1 MNRLPFELIENIL
14 SLLSTKDV
22 CSLSLL
28 NQHWNTIGSM
38 KLYCRPS
45 IQNEKK
51 LILFTKI
58 SKKVQ
63 SYIRVLDFSSVH
75 PFITNLRLSPLL
87 QNSKNIK
94 HLNLSKCIHLS
105 PSNILELIKSNLRN
119 LDTLILADCTLSM
132 DILGCIGQANHY
144 RLKILN
150 LSNTMIKPCT
160 AIDTCNHLE
169 AMITSPFLSSQ
180 LIYLDLSYCSW
191 VNSQTVENIAHGLPR
206 LESIVLQWCNKVK
219 PKSFKIL
226 IKNLK
231 HLKSIDLRHI
241 DSIGNS
247 EQIFSMIENATP
259 LKKILFTHK
268 RFMSLG
274 HFERYFET
282 SATFSRVVVLINR

>member
-1 MNRLPFELIENIL
+1 MNCLPFELIEKIID
-14 SLLSTKDV
+14 LLSTKDV

-28 NQHWNTIGSM
+28 SQYWNTIGSM
-38 KLYCRPS
+38 KLYCHPS

-51 LILFTKI
+51 LILFTNI
-58 SKKVQ
+58 SKKMQ

-75 PFITNLRLSPLL
+75 PFITNLMISPLL

-105 PSNILELIKSNLRN
+105 PSNILELIKNNLHN
-119 LDTLILADCTLSM
+119 LDTLILADCTLST
-132 DILGCIGQANHY
+132 DILDCIGQANHCK
-144 RLKILN
+144 LKILN
-150 LSNTMIKPCT
+150 LNNTMIKPCT

-169 AMITSPFLSSQ
+169 AMITWPFLSSQ

-206 LESIVLQWCNKVK
+206 LENIVLQWCNKVK
-219 PKSFKIL
+219 PKSFKIM

-241 DSIGNS
+241 DSIANS
-247 EQIFSMIENATP
+247 EQIFSMIENATS

-268 RFMSLG
+268 RVAAQIM
-274 HFERYFET
+274 FE
-282 SATFSRVVVLINR
+282 

>member
-1 MNRLPFELIENIL
+1 MDRLPFELIEKIL
-14 SLLSTKDV
+14 GLLSTKDV

-38 KLYCRPS
+38 KLYCHPI

-58 SKKVQ
+58 SRKVQ
-63 SYIRVLDFSSVH
+63 SYIRVLDFSLVH
-75 PFITNLRLSPLL
+75 PFITSLTISPLV

-94 HLNLSKCIHLS
+94 HIDLSKCIRLS
-105 PSNILELIKSNLRN
+105 PNDILKLLKNNLHN
-119 LDTLILADCTLSM
+119 LDTLILADCILST
-132 DILGCIGQANHY
+132 DILDCIGQANHHK
-144 RLKILN
+144 LKILN

-169 AMITSPFLSSQ
+169 AMITWPFLSSQ

-206 LESIVLQWCNKVK
+206 LESIILQWCNKVK

-241 DSIGNS
+241 ESIANS
-247 EQIFSMIENATP
+247 DEIFGMMENATS

-268 RFMSLG
+268 RVTAQIM
-274 HFERYFET
+274 FE
-282 SATFSRVVVLINR
+282 